1 MGDAAHRSNAEL
13 VREGFGAFSEGRF
26 EDSLEA
32 LHPDIEW
39 HVAFRLPDL
48 PSASGVIHG
57 RAAVLELWGHFSSVW
72 DRLVFDPEETL
83 YDQGDTM
90 IVRTHVQ
97 ATGGGSGVELDQTL
111 YYALTIRDGLLSRI
125 VPNFSLE
132 EAAKEAGIDPGELP
146 RRA

>member
-1 MGDAAHRSNAEL
+1 M
-13 VREGFGAFSEGRF
+13 
-26 EDSLEA
+26 
-32 LHPDIEW
+32 
-39 HVAFRLPDL
+39 AFRLPDL

-146 RRA
+146 GAPEGLRYSSASRTRVLRREAANRAAERKNEYDEHV